1 VRRRVTLVVGL
12 AALLA
17 VTAAGGGL
25 YYLRHH
31 NSFTPRPAPK
41 TAVVLEAPAPTP
53 SFEPTPVATATPA
66 PTPTP
71 LPDSVRLNVPFTVQ
85 APFANWD
92 REHEEYCEAAALLM
106 VRNYYRKDG
115 RANLPPAEADRD
127 MTSIVAHE
135 RKTFPGV
142 LDLPLSDM
150 AVVGGALDP
159 PLQGEVARAD
169 PDDIKRDLANG
180 WPVIIPVMTHGGP
193 GGQKIKPYYGATNVY
208 HVILL
213 IGYDA
218 SGQLITNDAG
228 IKEGQY
234 LTYSWDVLSTAMDA
248 QAQRFG
254 QGRVMLVFR
263 PKS

>member
-1 VRRRVTLVVGL
+1 MVGL
-12 AALLA
+12 AALLLVA
-17 VTAAGGGL
+17 TAGGGL
-25 YYLRHH
+25 YYWRHH
-31 NSFTPRPAPK
+31 NAFTPRPAPK
-41 TAVVLEAPAPTP
+41 TAVVLEAPSPTP
-53 SFEPTPVATATPA
+53 SAEPTATATPV

-106 VRNYYRKDG
+106 ARNYYRKDG
-115 RANLPPAEADRD
+115 RATIPPAEADRD
-127 MTSIVAHE
+127 MTAIVAYE

-159 PLQGEVARAD
+159 PLQGEVVQAD
-169 PDDIKRDLANG
+169 PDEIKRDLASG
-180 WPVIIPVMTHGGP
+180 WPVIVPVMTHGGP

-218 SGQLITNDAG
+218 SGQLISNDAG

-234 LTYSWDVLSTAMDA
+234 LTYSWDLLSTAMDA
-248 QAQRFG
+248 QDRKYG
-254 QGRVMLVFR
+254 QGRVMLVVR